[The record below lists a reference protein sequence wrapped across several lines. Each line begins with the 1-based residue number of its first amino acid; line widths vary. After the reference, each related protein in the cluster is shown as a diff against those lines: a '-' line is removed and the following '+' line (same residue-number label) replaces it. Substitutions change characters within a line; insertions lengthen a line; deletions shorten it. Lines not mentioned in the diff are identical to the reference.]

1 MSSPV
6 ANREAHLQLVAQL
19 RGKLAAASRGGPERS
34 RERHVARGKLLPR
47 QRVDELL
54 DPGSPL
60 LEIAPLAADGMYDDE
75 CPAAGI
81 ITAVGRVSG
90 HRSDFEPVGI

>member
-19 RGKLAAASRGGPERS
+19 RGKLAAAARGGPERS

-81 ITAVGRVSG
+81 I
-90 HRSDFEPVGI
+90 